1 MQATDHD
8 NKFDFRN
15 AANTQ
20 TEWSAV
26 RGKSTV
32 TAEGSNCR

>member
-1 MQATDHD
+1 MQAIDHD
-8 NKFDFRN
+8 NKFDSRN

-20 TEWSAV
+20 PEWSAV

-32 TAEGSNCR
+32 NAEGSNCQ